1 MLHYVTW
8 FVGCFFLQLHIR
20 KVFCIRCY
28 FNWAEAHRKPFPFY
42 FKQKVSGYF
51 VSAGDI
57 LVGLALFLESLCNF
71 LYLNYIF
78 LYAWK
83 TPEYKA
89 LLTFSL
95 LMKAVDEMNGKELNG
110 KQIYVGRAQ
119 KKVER
124 QTELKRKFEQMK
136 QDRITRYQVQFQFK
150 RTNCI
155 LWYFYIYT
163 DHLLSKITWLFFRV

>member
-57 LVGLALFLESLCNF
+57 LGGLALFLESLCNF
-71 LYLNYIF
+71 LYLNYFFVCLKNTRIQSTANLF
-78 LYAWK
+78 FINEGCRW
-83 TPEYKA
+83 
-89 LLTFSL
+89 
-95 LMKAVDEMNGKELNG
+95 DEWE
-110 KQIYVGRAQ
+110 RAQ
-119 KKVER
+119 WETNLCWPGSEKGGKTDGAEAQVWTNEAG
-124 QTELKRKFEQMK
+124 
-136 QDRITRYQVQFQFK
+136 QDHQIPGSVSIQE
-150 RTNCI
+150 
-155 LWYFYIYT
+155 
-163 DHLLSKITWLFFRV
+163 D